1 MLRSFAGRWTCTS
14 GATER
19 RRSTQPVDRVANTVC
34 SLIRLGVVLTL
45 LVLAG
50 CAGDPLSSAGRIV
63 PTARPDIRIT
73 PAPAQD
79 VRATATAFARQIIPT
94 PTPAGLYIVKPGDT
108 LSKIADE
115 HVTTVD
121 EIMAANNLIDPNRIE
136 VGQHLT
142 IPSGEAALDATVTTA
157 PDTGDAGAMPAA
169 SPDAT
174 AAP

>member
-1 MLRSFAGRWTCTS
+1 ML
-14 GATER
+14 
-19 RRSTQPVDRVANTVC
+19 
-34 SLIRLGVVLTL
+34 VLL
-45 LVLAG
+45 ALAG

-63 PTARPDIRIT
+63 PTAQPDIRIT
-73 PAPAQD
+73 PAPPQD
-79 VRATATAFARQIIPT
+79 VRATATAFARQAIPT

-142 IPSGEAALDATVTTA
+142 IPSEASASDITGTA
-157 PDTGDAGAMPAA
+157 APGIGDAGELPDSLPPPEATA
-169 SPDAT
+169 SP
-174 AAP
+174 